1 MFLYEVDGPTN
12 SQLFVRIM
20 IMPLIETLKSVEMTE
35 VTEPVK
41 SSDSPQSSKK
51 RKRAIDALEEL
62 QVDVNAPEPPSKKAL
77 RKAKKD
83 KSTTERNAASLPA
96 NTEPPR
102 DNEDETA
109 PIPPM
114 EVQETSHGT
123 PSKRSPHGIWIG
135 NLSFTVTKAD
145 LQTFL
150 TNNTSDIT
158 EPMITRIHMPP
169 PSDASTARQK
179 IKSQNRGFAYVDF
192 STPEAVV
199 KALALS
205 EKLLTG
211 RRVLIKDAH
220 NFEGRP
226 EKTADSTQ
234 DAMAGKVSGKPP
246 SKRIFVGNLTFDT
259 EKADLEEHFSPC
271 GEVVDVH
278 VATFEDSGKC
288 KGYAWITF
296 GAVEEAGAAVRGWI
310 MKQSEKPEEQEEEQ
324 DGERDEV
331 EPSDQKASKPKKKLP
346 KDRKW
351 WVNKLKGRQLRME
364 FAEDASVRY
373 KKRFGKDGTKTNDNS
388 TDPVE
393 PAQSNAPTEAP
404 TAEKTVRPIR
414 PPRKVDARTVKPGA
428 ALAAAPRLTG
438 GIVPSQG
445 KKISF
450 E

>member
-1 MFLYEVDGPTN
+1 
-12 SQLFVRIM
+12 
-20 IMPLIETLKSVEMTE
+20 MPLIETPKSVEMTE
-35 VTEPVK
+35 VTEPLK

-77 RKAKKD
+77 RKAKKG
-83 KSTTERNAASLPA
+83 KSTAERNAAFPPA
-96 NTEPPR
+96 VAESPR
-102 DNEDETA
+102 DNEDEIA
-109 PIPPM
+109 PVPPM
-114 EVQETSHGT
+114 EVQETSHET

-135 NLSFTVTKAD
+135 NLPFTVTKAD

-150 TNNTSDIT
+150 TNTSDIT

-169 PSDASTARQK
+169 PSDTSTARQK
-179 IKSQNRGFAYVDF
+179 IKPQNRGFAYVDF
-192 STPEAVV
+192 STAEVV
-199 KALALS
+199 AKALALS

-226 EKTADSTQ
+226 EKIADSIQ
-234 DAMAGKVSGKPP
+234 DAMAGKISGKPP

-259 EKADLEEHFSPC
+259 EKADLEEHFSQC

-296 GAVEEAGAAVRGWI
+296 GAVEEAEAAVRGWI
-310 MKQSEKPEEQEEEQ
+310 MKQSEKHEEQEEEQ

-331 EPSDQKASKPKKKLP
+331 EPSDEKASKPKKKVR

-373 KKRFGKDGTKTNDNS
+373 KKRFGKDGTKTNDNY
-388 TDPVE
+388 TDQVE
-393 PAQSNAPTEAP
+393 PAPSNAPTEAP
-404 TAEKTVRPIR
+404 TAEKTVRRIR

>member
-1 MFLYEVDGPTN
+1 
-12 SQLFVRIM
+12 
-20 IMPLIETLKSVEMTE
+20 MPLIETPKSVEMTE
-35 VTEPVK
+35 VTEAVK

-77 RKAKKD
+77 RKAKKG
-83 KSTTERNAASLPA
+83 KSTAERNAASPHA
-96 NTEPPR
+96 IAESPK
-102 DNEDETA
+102 DNEDETSLV
-109 PIPPM
+109 PPM

-135 NLSFTVTKAD
+135 NLPFTVTKAD

-150 TNNTSDIT
+150 TNTSDIT

-169 PSDASTARQK
+169 PSDTSTARQK

-220 NFEGRP
+220 NFDGRP
-226 EKTADSTQ
+226 EKTADSRQ
-234 DAMAGKVSGKPP
+234 DTMAGKVAGKPP

-259 EKADLEEHFSPC
+259 EKADLEEHFSQS

-278 VATFEDSGKC
+278 LATFEDSGKC

-310 MKQSEKPEEQEEEQ
+310 MKPSEKPEEQEEEQ
-324 DGERDEV
+324 EGERDEV
-331 EPSDQKASKPKKKLP
+331 EPSDETASKPKKKLP

>member
-1 MFLYEVDGPTN
+1 MTVPN
-12 SQLFVRIM
+12 VI
-20 IMPLIETLKSVEMTE
+20 IPLVATTLKSDGMTP
-35 VTEPVK
+35 VTEPTK
-41 SSDSPQSSKK
+41 SSDSTQSSKK
-51 RKRAIDALEEL
+51 RKRTTDALEEL

-77 RKAKKD
+77 RRAKKG
-83 KSTTERNAASLPA
+83 KSTIDGNITISSATPLSPTHDEEKAAPVAPA
-96 NTEPPR
+96 
-102 DNEDETA
+102 
-109 PIPPM
+109 
-114 EVQETSHGT
+114 EVPETSHEAS
-123 PSKRSPHGIWIG
+123 SKRSPHGIWIG
-135 NLSFTVTKAD
+135 NLPFTVTKSD
-145 LQTFL
+145 LQAFL
-150 TNNTSDIT
+150 TNTPDIT
-158 EPMITRIHMPP
+158 ESMITRVHMPP

-192 STPEAVV
+192 STPEAVA

-205 EKLLTG
+205 ETLLTG

-226 EKTADSTQ
+226 EKTADSIQ
-234 DAMAGKVSGKPP
+234 DATTGKISGKPP
-246 SKRIFVGNLTFDT
+246 SKRIFVGNLTFDA
-259 EKADLEEHFSPC
+259 EKADLEEHFSQC

-296 GAVEEAGAAVRGWI
+296 GELEEAEAAVRGWV
-310 MKQSEKPEEQEEEQ
+310 MKPSEEAGEQEEKQ
-324 DGERDEV
+324 NGEDHEV
-331 EPSDQKASKPKKKLP
+331 EPSDEKASKPKKKLP

-364 FAEDASVRY
+364 FAEDPSVRY
-373 KKRFGKDGTKTNDNS
+373 KKRFGKDGTRTNDKS
-388 TDPVE
+388 TKEVE
-393 PAQSNAPTEAP
+393 LAQPDAPIEAP
-404 TAEKTVRPIR
+404 AVGKTVRPIR
-414 PPRKVDARTVKPGA
+414 PQRKVDARTVKPGA